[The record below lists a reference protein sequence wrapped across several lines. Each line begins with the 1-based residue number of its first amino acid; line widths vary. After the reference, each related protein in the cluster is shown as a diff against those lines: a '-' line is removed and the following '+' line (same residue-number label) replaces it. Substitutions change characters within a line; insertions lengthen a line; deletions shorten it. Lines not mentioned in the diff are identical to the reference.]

1 MGKSLNFNTI
11 KKQYLT
17 VTLPDKDKT
26 TLMVSTPTKAVM
38 AELVSMGEALEEL
51 RSGDNLEIMDQLYD
65 YCARLLS
72 CNKTNTKITK
82 KDLEGVFDIED
93 LVLLFNTYT
102 DFVNEV
108 YKTKN

>member
-1 MGKSLNFNTI
+1 MGKTLNFNTV

-17 VTLPDKDKT
+17 VTLPDEKKT
-26 TLMVSTPTKAVM
+26 TLLVSTPTKAVM
-38 AELVSMGEALEEL
+38 SELITMGETLEDL
-51 RSGDNLEIMDQLYD
+51 KSGDNLEIMDQLYD

-72 CNKTNTKITK
+72 SNKANIKITK

-93 LVLLFNTYT
+93 IILLFNTYT
-102 DFVNEV
+102 DFVTEV

>member
-1 MGKSLNFNTI
+1 MGKSLNFNTV

-17 VTLPDKDKT
+17 ITLPDKDQT
-26 TLMVSTPTKAVM
+26 TLMVATPTKSVM
-38 AELVSMGEALEEL
+38 AELITMGEALEEL
-51 RSGDNLEIMDQLYD
+51 KSGENLEIMDKLYD

-82 KDLEGVFDIED
+82 KDLEDVFDIED
-93 LVLLFNTYT
+93 LILLFNAYT
-102 DFVNEV
+102 DFVTEV